1 MFFMRLAW
9 RSLKR
14 DRARFLSATFGVA
27 AAVALLCW
35 HVGLAMTAIHAGDG
49 AAQKATAPFSAWLT
63 GPADGQ
69 KSKVESRK
77 SKVEG
82 REVKGNREG
91 PAPSGPQRPVLA
103 GAEATGGRRMPVRPT
118 PIPPA
123 IMEAIKNS
131 GAEVLPLATIAAS
144 LDVRAN
150 GRVLQGPPI
159 RGNVALLP
167 PGGIPFEIGA
177 IEGRLPDLAS
187 GTPEVVVNKG
197 LFGTRVPA

>member
-9 RSLKR
+9 RSLRR

-77 SKVEG
+77 SKL
-82 REVKGNREG
+82 RFTNCTLILTLHNLWYTITLMEV
-91 PAPSGPQRPVLA
+91 QYY
-103 GAEATGGRRMPVRPT
+103 VRSNCRSRKLCN
-118 PIPPA
+118 A
-123 IMEAIKNS
+123 
-131 GAEVLPLATIAAS
+131 
-144 LDVRAN
+144 
-150 GRVLQGPPI
+150 
-159 RGNVALLP
+159 
-167 PGGIPFEIGA
+167 
-177 IEGRLPDLAS
+177 
-187 GTPEVVVNKG
+187 
-197 LFGTRVPA
+197 